1 MVDRKDVGSW
11 LEGPGVLRAD
21 PDDFPGRRLGMPE
34 RGPGSIARFGR
45 RLVAVLLDW
54 LICTVIAAGLMH
66 YRLGEGGLGPFK
78 PLAVF
83 VLMNVLLVGTL
94 GSTIGHR
101 LLGIRVVRLG
111 GAGQR
116 PGASLGPGASA
127 VPGASAGHGTS
138 LGLGASAG
146 PVLALVRTVL
156 LAVVIPALI
165 WDRDTRGFH
174 DKIAGTVPVRT

>member
-1 MVDRKDVGSW
+1 
-11 LEGPGVLRAD
+11 
-21 PDDFPGRRLGMPE
+21 MPE
-34 RGPGSIARFGR
+34 SGPGSLAGFGR

-78 PLAVF
+78 PLLVF
-83 VLMNVLLVGTL
+83 VLMNLFLVGTL

-116 PGASLGPGASA
+116 PGASPGP
-127 VPGASAGHGTS
+127 
-138 LGLGASAG
+138 L
-146 PVLALVRTVL
+146 LALIRTVL
-156 LAVVIPALI
+156 LAVVVPALI

-174 DKIAGTVPVRT
+174 DKLAGTVPVRI